1 MEYIVSLSSQTKNFL
16 FSLGFGALTG
26 VLYDILRVIRMSIS
40 SSKSALYITDFIFVF
55 VSSVATFLFCLT
67 VTDGQ
72 LRFYVLFGEAL
83 GFLIYYFS
91 FGIIAVKFSAK
102 TVEKI
107 KSFFKKFFRFVSA
120 PFRKI
125 FIIFSKF
132 VKKSTLKSR
141 KSLKKAAK
149 KAKTLLQI
157 GKPLLYNLDVNMHNL
172 CRKSQRTEVKKN
184 YESEKNEKSS

>member
-16 FSLGFGALTG
+16 FSLGFGVLTG

-40 SSKSALYITDFIFVF
+40 SSKRALYITDFIFVF

-91 FGIIAVKFSAK
+91 FGIIAVKFSTK

-107 KSFFKKFFRFVSA
+107 KSFFKKLFRFISA
-120 PFRKI
+120 PFRK
-125 FIIFSKF
+125 FF
-132 VKKSTLKSR
+132 VRVSGFAKKAASKSR
-141 KSLKKAAK
+141 KSLKKSAK
-149 KAKTLLQI
+149 NAKTLLQSN
-157 GKPLLYNLDVNMHNL
+157 KSLLYNLSVNMHNL

>member
-1 MEYIVSLSSQTKNFL
+1 MEYIVGLSSQTRNFL

-26 VLYDILRVIRMSIS
+26 ILYDILRIVRMSVS
-40 SSKSALYITDFIFVF
+40 SSKKALYITDFIFVF
-55 VSSVATFLFCLT
+55 AASVATFLFCLT

-72 LRFYVLFGEAL
+72 LRFYVIFGEAL
-83 GFLIYYFS
+83 GFTIYYFS
-91 FGIIAVKFSAK
+91 FGIIAVRFSTK

-107 KSFFKKFFRFVSA
+107 RSFFKKFFGLICA

-125 FIIFSKF
+125 FSRAAGF
-132 VKKSTLKSR
+132 VKKSAFKS
-141 KSLKKAAK
+141 KKAVKESAK
-149 KAKTLLQI
+149 NAKILLQSN
-157 GKPLLYNLDVNMHNL
+157 KSLLYNLNVNMHNL

>member
-16 FSLGFGALTG
+16 FSLGFGVLIG

-40 SSKSALYITDFIFVF
+40 SSKKALYVTDFIFVF

-91 FGIIAVKFSAK
+91 FGIIAVKFSTK

-125 FIIFSKF
+125 FARVSGF
-132 VKKSTLKSR
+132 VKKAASKSR
-141 KSLKKAAK
+141 KSLKKSAK
-149 KAKTLLQI
+149 NAKILLQSD
-157 GKPLLYNLDVNMHNL
+157 KALLYNLSVNMHNL